1 LIFTFIFA
9 PLNIMNMKRFLL
21 LFTLTINFSFLGL
34 AQIMEVKDIN
44 PGVTNSSPSNFFEY
58 RSMLFFRATDP
69 TNGVEL
75 WKTDGTDAGTQL
87 VKDIAIGS
95 TNSNPSGFKL
105 FKGKIYFNAT
115 TGTAA
120 NGSELYVSDGT
131 SAGTTLVKDINPG
144 TANSNPQNLNSI
156 GDSILLFA
164 ATDGTTGVELYR
176 TDGSADNIKVVKD
189 YAGTTGSISEIVV
202 MKGIAYTSQIA
213 GAGRELYRSNGTEAG
228 SSLVKDI
235 NPGTGNGINT
245 ELFVSSKNELYFA
258 GNSGATGTELW
269 KSDGTDAGT
278 VLVKEINVGT
288 GNGNP
293 RRFTEVGGKIYFN
306 AAGAEGVELWETN
319 GTEAGTKLVTD
330 INPGVGNSNPD
341 RLVSALGSL
350 FFFAQADALLYDFY
364 KYDGTKLIK
373 LTDLKVAANTVN
385 STYAEINGQLYFSIS
400 GNLWQT
406 DGTVNG
412 TFLVSSKI
420 PAGPNPSAITN
431 ITKVGNQVYFA
442 GQVVNGVE
450 LFKYVPLST
459 SIQEIQTL
467 DIALYPNPTTS
478 HISIDGTIS
487 DDASYTIFDIS
498 GKVLDQGKIQN
509 KSFQLISS
517 ANIQIIKIVDDS
529 KVFQGKVLKL

>member
-9 PLNIMNMKRFLL
+9 QINIINMKRILL
-21 LFTLTINFSFLGL
+21 LITLTINFSYLGL

-44 PGVTNSSPSNFFEY
+44 PGVTNSSPSNFFEF
-58 RSMLFFRATDP
+58 RNNLIFRAADA
-69 TNGVEL
+69 TNGIEL
-75 WKTDGTDAGTQL
+75 WRSDGTEAGTL
-87 VKDIAIGS
+87 LIKDIATGA

-278 VLVKEINVGT
+278 LLVKEINVGT

-306 AAGAEGVELWETN
+306 AAGAEGIELWETN
-319 GTEAGTKLVTD
+319 GSESGTKLVSD

-341 RLVSALGSL
+341 RLVAALGSL
-350 FFFAQADALLYDFY
+350 FFFAQADGSLYDFY
-364 KYDGTKLIK
+364 KYDGTKLEK
-373 LTDLKVAANTVN
+373 LTNVKAAANTVN
-385 STYAEINGQLYFSIS
+385 TTYAEINGQLYFSIS

-431 ITKVGNQVYFA
+431 VTKVGNQVYFA
-442 GQVVNGVE
+442 GQVSNGIE
-450 LFKYVPLST
+450 LFKYLPLST
-459 SIQEIQTL
+459 SIQEIQNL
-467 DIALYPNPTTS
+467 DIALYPNPATS
-478 HISIDGTIS
+478 YVNIKGAIS
-487 DDASYTIFDIS
+487 DAAMYTIFDIS
-498 GKVLDQGKIQN
+498 GKVIDQGNVQN
-509 KSFQLISS
+509 KSIQLKSP

-529 KVFQGKVLKL
+529 KVFQGKVVKL